1 MSKTKPMAGEGGP
14 EHRPPLT
21 RAVVSLGLV
30 ELIAWG
36 TTVYALAVLGGPIGA
51 DTGWSRSTV
60 FAGMTIGLL
69 VSGAV
74 STRVGRATDRHGA
87 RVVMAL
93 GSLIAA
99 VSLAGL
105 SRATSEVAYLTAWVG
120 VGLAM
125 RMTLYDAAF
134 AAMVEVAP
142 TRGRRAIGY
151 VTLFGGLASTVF
163 WPVGHWLALAV
174 GWRGALLV
182 FAALHLLVSLPL
194 VLYGLA
200 GSRERLARDGSL
212 TAAAAP
218 SAPPVEAAA
227 VKTRLDGGDRRIAM
241 VLFSV
246 VMSANAF
253 VFGAMSAHLVTI
265 LQHAGIVAAA
275 AVGLAALKGVAQVAG
290 RVWEIFFAQGLSAI
304 SVGRIAVGLL
314 PLAFV
319 ALVLAGARFELAL
332 GFTILLGLS
341 NGLVTIVRGAVPLAL
356 FGPQGYGALLG
367 LLAAPQLIASALA
380 PVAFAAL
387 ADLSGTDAA
396 IAALVA
402 VSVLSFAAMEL
413 MAIWHARRVKSRSVG
428 GSP

>member
-1 MSKTKPMAGEGGP
+1 MSTKKRTADDGRLENG
-14 EHRPPLT
+14 PPLA

-30 ELIAWG
+30 EIIAWG

-87 RVVMAL
+87 KMVMAL

-142 TRGRRAIGY
+142 HRGRRAIGY

-163 WPVGHWLALAV
+163 WPVGHWLAVAV
-174 GWRGALLV
+174 GWRGALMV

-200 GSRERLARDGSL
+200 GSRERRARAQHP
-212 TAAAAP
+212 AAVGAP
-218 SAPPVEAAA
+218 SAPPLGADAAA
-227 VKTRLDGGDRRIAM
+227 SRLDGGDRRIAM

-319 ALVLAGARFELAL
+319 VLVLAGARIELAL
-332 GFTILLGLS
+332 AFTVLLGLS
-341 NGLVTIVRGAVPLAL
+341 NGLVTIVKGAVPLAL
-356 FGPQGYGALLG
+356 FGADGYGALLG
-367 LLAAPQLIASALA
+367 VLAAPQLMASALA

-413 MAIWHARRVKSRSVG
+413 MAIWHARRERADGTG
-428 GSP
+428 GSR

>member
-1 MSKTKPMAGEGGP
+1 MSTSKLAAGAPDPVES
-14 EHRPPLT
+14 PPLA
-21 RAVVSLGLV
+21 RPVVSLGLV
-30 ELIAWG
+30 EIIAWG

-60 FAGMTIGLL
+60 FAGMTLGLL

-87 RVVMAL
+87 RMVMAL
-93 GSLIAA
+93 GSAIAA
-99 VSLAGL
+99 ASLAIL
-105 SRATSEVAYLTAWVG
+105 SQATSEALYLAAWVG

-142 TRGRRAIGY
+142 RRGRRAIGY

-163 WPVGHWLALAV
+163 WPLGHWLALAL
-174 GWRGALLV
+174 GWRGALMV

-200 GSRERLARDGSL
+200 GASRPRAPEPEA
-212 TAAAAP
+212 TPAAAAT
-218 SAPPVEAAA
+218 APMHARDARGRV
-227 VKTRLDGGDRRIAM
+227 DGADRRVAM

-265 LQHAGIVAAA
+265 LEHAGIVAAA
-275 AVGLAALKGVAQVAG
+275 AVGLASLKGVAQVAG

-304 SVGRIAVGLL
+304 AVGRIAVGLL

-319 ALVLAGARFELAL
+319 VLVLAGARIEFALA
-332 GFTILLGLS
+332 FTILFGLS

-356 FGPQGYGALLG
+356 FGPVGYGALLG
-367 LLAAPQLIASALA
+367 LLAAPQLVASALA

-387 ADLSGTDAA
+387 ADLAGTDAA

-402 VSVLSFAAMEL
+402 VSVLSFAAMEA
-413 MAIWHARRVKSRSVG
+413 MALWHARRPDATGAAGSR
-428 GSP
+428 

>member
-1 MSKTKPMAGEGGP
+1 VSTSKQATGAPDQTEG
-14 EHRPPLT
+14 PPLA

-30 ELIAWG
+30 EIVAWG

-60 FAGMTIGLL
+60 FAGMTLGLL
-69 VSGAV
+69 VSGAL
-74 STRVGRATDRHGA
+74 STRVGRATDHHGA

-93 GSLIAA
+93 GSVIAA
-99 VSLAGL
+99 AALSLMSQAG
-105 SRATSEVAYLTAWVG
+105 SEAVYLGAWIG
-120 VGLAM
+120 IGLAM
-125 RMTLYDAAF
+125 RMTLYDASF

-151 VTLFGGLASTVF
+151 LTLFGGLASTVF
-163 WPVGHWLALAV
+163 WPMGHWLALAL

-200 GSRERLARDGSL
+200 GSRPLGRLA
-212 TAAAAP
+212 
-218 SAPPVEAAA
+218 APPAATPLPSEPGPAPEAPAR
-227 VKTRLDGGDRRIAM
+227 VDGGDRRVAM

-265 LQHAGIVAAA
+265 LEHAGIAAAA

-290 RVWEIFFAQGLSAI
+290 RVWEILFAQGLSAI
-304 SVGRIAVGLL
+304 AVGRIAIGLL

-319 ALVLAGARFELAL
+319 VLMLAGARMELAL
-332 GFTILLGLS
+332 AFTILLGLS
-341 NGLVTIVRGAVPLAL
+341 NGLVTIVRGAVPLVL
-356 FGPQGYGALLG
+356 FGPEGYGALLG
-367 LLAAPQLIASALA
+367 LLAAPQLVASAMA

-387 ADLSGTDAA
+387 ADLAGVDAA

-402 VSVLSFAAMEL
+402 VSALSFAAMEV
-413 MAIWHARRVKSRSVG
+413 MAHWHARRVGTRAAG
-428 GSP
+428 GSR